1 MIFSIVNGGTADL
14 HEKKINFESVKD
26 EIIYFINCA
35 YRGEQSD
42 NTEIKSVGAQWR
54 FSVLK
59 YIRILNRT
67 SPSDDEYLEST
78 YLLIEIYKLL
88 AHGCSSDIFSSAN
101 PFELFATDQVMFYKM
116 ICDRVFIR
124 DSKYNLDLIAEL
136 IYCAACVPVDK
147 SSIYHQQLIL
157 EFASRLSKF
166 KTFIPETIKIVE
178 SKINEIAENGERNGD
193 FSSNSLYYLGL

>member
-1 MIFSIVNGGTADL
+1 MINGGTADL

-88 AHGCSSDIFSSAN
+88 AHGRSSDIFSSAN
-101 PFELFATDQVMFYKM
+101 PLNCLVQ
-116 ICDRVFIR
+116 IR
-124 DSKYNLDLIAEL
+124 
-136 IYCAACVPVDK
+136 
-147 SSIYHQQLIL
+147 
-157 EFASRLSKF
+157 
-166 KTFIPETIKIVE
+166 
-178 SKINEIAENGERNGD
+178 
-193 FSSNSLYYLGL
+193 

>member
-1 MIFSIVNGGTADL
+1 
-14 HEKKINFESVKD
+14 
-26 EIIYFINCA
+26 
-35 YRGEQSD
+35 
-42 NTEIKSVGAQWR
+42 
-54 FSVLK
+54 
-59 YIRILNRT
+59 
-67 SPSDDEYLEST
+67 
-78 YLLIEIYKLL
+78 
-88 AHGCSSDIFSSAN
+88 
-101 PFELFATDQVMFYKM
+101 MFYKM

-136 IYCAACVPVDK
+136 IYCAACVPVDT

-193 FSSNSLYYLGL
+193 FSSNSLYYLGFMIVVLYVKQGNVERAYFYNRELLKKYKYPLLDEDSDNVIFYV

>member
-1 MIFSIVNGGTADL
+1 MIFSIVNGGTEDL

-26 EIIYFINCA
+26 EIIYFINCS

-42 NTEIKSVGAQWR
+42 NREIKSVGAQWR

-67 SPSDDEYLEST
+67 SSSDDEYLEST

-101 PFELFATDQVMFYKM
+101 PLNCLVQ
-116 ICDRVFIR
+116 IR
-124 DSKYNLDLIAEL
+124 
-136 IYCAACVPVDK
+136 
-147 SSIYHQQLIL
+147 
-157 EFASRLSKF
+157 
-166 KTFIPETIKIVE
+166 
-178 SKINEIAENGERNGD
+178 
-193 FSSNSLYYLGL
+193 

>member
-1 MIFSIVNGGTADL
+1 
-14 HEKKINFESVKD
+14 
-26 EIIYFINCA
+26 
-35 YRGEQSD
+35 
-42 NTEIKSVGAQWR
+42 
-54 FSVLK
+54 
-59 YIRILNRT
+59 
-67 SPSDDEYLEST
+67 
-78 YLLIEIYKLL
+78 
-88 AHGCSSDIFSSAN
+88 
-101 PFELFATDQVMFYKM
+101 MFYKM

-178 SKINEIAENGERNGD
+178 SKINEIEVDSQKGKTVVGADLIKLPKTEKGTVT
-193 FSSNSLYYLGL
+193 FPVTHYIISAL